1 MSRGWTMFWSVVG
14 GVFTTVLFL
23 FVLAMML
30 MPAALSMFPGVP

>member
-1 MSRGWTMFWSVVG
+1 VNGFWGGFWTVVG

-30 MPAALSMFPGVP
+30 MPATLAMFPGVP